1 MSLLTVKYDLVFT
14 GRPVVAALQTLE
26 AFDECCIYSHRH
38 SQGFFHKEFSFYNE
52 KTSFWK

>member
-14 GRPVVAALQTLE
+14 GRPAVAALQTLE

-38 SQGFFHKEFSFYNE
+38 SQEFFHKEFCS
-52 KTSFWK
+52 